1 MTTVSVASTK
11 SMSHEAIYKP
21 FGRMVA
27 KRREALKLT
36 QVNLAGRTGLSR
48 ASIASIESG
57 RQNVLLHQVYALA
70 TALEMDKIV
79 DLLPAQP
86 KLEGGTMEIS
96 DETVTPRGKAQLN
109 SIIEAALARRFP
121 KDES

>member
-1 MTTVSVASTK
+1 MQS
-11 SMSHEAIYKP
+11 EAIYKP

-27 KRREALKLT
+27 TRRQALALT
-36 QVNLAGRTGLSR
+36 QVELAGKTGLSR

-70 TALEMDKIV
+70 AALEMDKIV

-86 KLEGGTMEIS
+86 KQEGVTMEIS
-96 DETVTPRGKAQLN
+96 DDTVTPRSKAQLN
-109 SIIEAALARRFP
+109 SIIEAALARRAS
-121 KDES
+121 KAES